1 MTIPGQALLSVR
13 DLVVRYPARGHSG
26 MPLTAVRGVSLEIAP
41 AGIYGLV
48 GESGSGKSSLAH
60 AILHLSPPAGG
71 QVLFRGQDLAAMK
84 PSQLKSVRRNIQLV
98 FQDSL
103 ASLSP
108 RRSVLQTLVEPLDHF
123 RIGLPAERPE
133 KAAIALQ
140 TVGLDPAL
148 RHRYPQELSGG
159 QRQRV
164 ALARALVAEPDLI
177 IADEPLSSLDVSV
190 QSRMV
195 ELILELR
202 ETLGVAFLF
211 VSHDLSV
218 VQKLADTVGV
228 MYLGKMVESADTE
241 TLFER
246 PAHPYTRSLMAAV
259 PVADPG
265 HPRPTVLAG
274 EPPSPLTPPSGCV
287 FHMRCRDKNPICL
300 TAVPGE
306 TIIFG
311 EARMCEDRGELK
323 TSSHRVRCHLWNTAK
338 T

>member
-1 MTIPGQALLSVR
+1 
-13 DLVVRYPARGHSG
+13 
-26 MPLTAVRGVSLEIAP
+26 
-41 AGIYGLV
+41 
-48 GESGSGKSSLAH
+48 
-60 AILHLSPPAGG
+60 
-71 QVLFRGQDLAAMK
+71 MK
-84 PSQLKSVRRNIQLV
+84 PSQLKSARRNIQLV

-123 RIGLPAERPE
+123 RIGVPSERPE
-133 KAAIALQ
+133 KAEMAMQ

-164 ALARALVAEPDLI
+164 ALARALVAEPALI
-177 IADEPLSSLDVSV
+177 IADEPLSSLDVTV

-218 VQKLADTVGV
+218 VQRLADTVGV

-241 TLFER
+241 TLFKR

-265 HPRPTVLAG
+265 QPRPTVLAG

-287 FHMRCRDKNPICL
+287 FHMRCRDKKPICS
-300 TAVPGE
+300 TAIPRE
-306 TIIFG
+306 TIIFDETG
-311 EARMCEDRGELK
+311 MCEDRRELK
-323 TSSHRVRCHLWNTAK
+323 TINHRVRCHLWNAAK